1 MRLQCCMAARSST
14 VAGRMHT
21 IFNMKSYL
29 LDFRCETVLTQKQKG
44 LQNKKLLSTPQLRKH
59 KHQII
64 NSYLQ
69 QQQQEEYK
77 EEEEEDMFS
86 SWFGGGDEGTGGD
99 DYQLQNAVA
108 RERQRVAD
116 AKLIDEARARLQ
128 LEEVQQMKKNILEL
142 EREYIMSASTGALN
156 KSVAAA
162 TAEVEVANEKL
173 REEIES
179 LTEKKPEPIVLNVKE
194 MHEEL
199 SSWKVKAKKLEKEV
213 KARTEEYEI
222 AVEESNR
229 VAEMWKQRTFDVC
242 EPLSVID
249 NGEFRDAVEE
259 AEELGISEDNND
271 EETTAQQMQERAD
284 EKIARAVERATE
296 RLYEIVQK
304 QNEAN
309 EFIESLKGTIEHMK
323 READQHNEDVQKTLT
338 TTLGAV
344 QKNNAE
350 LSRDL
355 KTRNEELSEAH
366 RNLQIMR
373 TALAGQDEKAQRRI
387 TQLQKDLLKEQQ
399 KKQSEHAGTPSASV
413 ILETGDE
420 EVQNLSFELSKVTA
434 KLRAAETKI
443 KALEEDLDLAREQ
456 RENLIAQ
463 ARQGNAGEATVS
475 SPKAS
480 ESKQLTMLRA
490 ERARLTRELSEAK
503 VLLSNQHKR
512 NQSTVGNSTSVINS
526 AVSRASAGVGGGTDS
541 DRKVLAQ
548 LRVQLRRSET
558 EANDYKR
565 RLEIAERRSATLMQ
579 SIASDRK

>member
-1 MRLQCCMAARSST
+1 MAARSST

-29 LDFRCETVLTQKQKG
+29 LNFRCETVLTQKGAKQK
-44 LQNKKLLSTPQLRKH
+44 TPQTENTKI
-59 KHQII
+59 K
-64 NSYLQ
+64 SYLQ
-69 QQQQEEYK
+69 QKEEEEEYK
-77 EEEEEDMFS
+77 EEDMFS

-162 TAEVEVANEKL
+162 TAEVEVENEKL

-249 NGEFRDAVEE
+249 NGDFRDAVEE

-503 VLLSNQHKR
+503 VLLSNQNKR
-512 NQSTVGNSTSVINS
+512 NQSTVGNSTSVISS

>member
-29 LDFRCETVLTQKQKG
+29 LNFRCETVLTQKGAKQK
-44 LQNKKLLSTPQLRKH
+44 TPQTENTKI
-59 KHQII
+59 K
-64 NSYLQ
+64 SYLQ
-69 QQQQEEYK
+69 QKEEEEEYK
-77 EEEEEDMFS
+77 EEDMFS

-162 TAEVEVANEKL
+162 TAEVEVENEKL

-259 AEELGISEDNND
+259 AEELGIPEDNND

-503 VLLSNQHKR
+503 VLLSNQNKR

-526 AVSRASAGVGGGTDS
+526 AVSRVSAGVGDGTDS

>member
-1 MRLQCCMAARSST
+1 VRDSFDA
-14 VAGRMHT
+14 
-21 IFNMKSYL
+21 
-29 LDFRCETVLTQKQKG
+29 KG
-44 LQNKKLLSTPQLRKH
+44 CKTKNFLRITKI
-59 KHQII
+59 K
-64 NSYLQ
+64 SYLQ
-69 QQQQEEYK
+69 QKVEEEEYK
-77 EEEEEDMFS
+77 EEDMFS

-162 TAEVEVANEKL
+162 TAEVEVENEKL

>member
-1 MRLQCCMAARSST
+1 MVDVVFHLIVLRETHEIAMLHGGQILHGCRSYAHHIQYE
-14 VAGRMHT
+14 VLFM
-21 IFNMKSYL
+21 N
-29 LDFRCETVLTQKQKG
+29 FRCETVLTQKGAKQK
-44 LQNKKLLSTPQLRKH
+44 TPQKT
-59 KHQII
+59 KII
-64 NSYLQ
+64 SYLQ
-69 QQQQEEYK
+69 QKEEEEEYK
-77 EEEEEDMFS
+77 EEDMFS

-162 TAEVEVANEKL
+162 TAEVEVENEKL

-355 KTRNEELSEAH
+355 KTRNEELSEAN

-373 TALAGQDEKAQRRI
+373 SALAGQDEKAQRRI

-413 ILETGDE
+413 IIETGDE
-420 EVQNLSFELSKVTA
+420 EVQNLSFELSKATA

-503 VLLSNQHKR
+503 ALLSNQ
-512 NQSTVGNSTSVINS
+512 NQQNQLPVGNSTSMINT
-526 AVSRASAGVGGGTDS
+526 AVSRASAAVGGTDS
-541 DRKVLAQ
+541 DRKVMAQ
-548 LRVQLRRSET
+548 LRVALRKSET

-565 RLEIAERRSATLMQ
+565 RLEIAERRSASLMQ
-579 SIASDRK
+579 TIASDRR

>member
-29 LDFRCETVLTQKQKG
+29 LNFRCETVLTQKGAKQK
-44 LQNKKLLSTPQLRKH
+44 TPQTENTKI
-59 KHQII
+59 K
-64 NSYLQ
+64 SYLQ
-69 QQQQEEYK
+69 QKEEEEEYK
-77 EEEEEDMFS
+77 EEDMFS
-86 SWFGGGDEGTGGD
+86 SWFCGGDEGTGGD

-162 TAEVEVANEKL
+162 TAEVEVENEKL

-399 KKQSEHAGTPSASV
+399 KK
-413 ILETGDE
+413 
-420 EVQNLSFELSKVTA
+420 
-434 KLRAAETKI
+434 
-443 KALEEDLDLAREQ
+443 
-456 RENLIAQ
+456 
-463 ARQGNAGEATVS
+463 
-475 SPKAS
+475 
-480 ESKQLTMLRA
+480 
-490 ERARLTRELSEAK
+490 
-503 VLLSNQHKR
+503 
-512 NQSTVGNSTSVINS
+512 
-526 AVSRASAGVGGGTDS
+526 
-541 DRKVLAQ
+541 
-548 LRVQLRRSET
+548 
-558 EANDYKR
+558 
-565 RLEIAERRSATLMQ
+565 
-579 SIASDRK
+579 

>member
-1 MRLQCCMAARSST
+1 
-14 VAGRMHT
+14 
-21 IFNMKSYL
+21 
-29 LDFRCETVLTQKQKG
+29 
-44 LQNKKLLSTPQLRKH
+44 
-59 KHQII
+59 
-64 NSYLQ
+64 
-69 QQQQEEYK
+69 
-77 EEEEEDMFS
+77 MFS
-86 SWFGGGDEGTGGD
+86 SWFGGDDEGTGGD

-162 TAEVEVANEKL
+162 TAEVEVENEKL

-199 SSWKVKAKKLEKEV
+199 SSWKVKAKKLEKEL
-213 KARTEEYEI
+213 KARTDEYEI

-229 VAEMWKQRTFDVC
+229 VAEMWKQRVFDVC

-249 NGEFRDAVEE
+249 NGDFRDAVEE
-259 AEELGISEDNND
+259 AEELGISEDND

-323 READQHNEDVQKTLT
+323 READQHNEDVQKTL
-338 TTLGAV
+338 
-344 QKNNAE
+344 
-350 LSRDL
+350 
-355 KTRNEELSEAH
+355 EAH

-463 ARQGNAGEATVS
+463 ARQGNAGEATVL

>member
-1 MRLQCCMAARSST
+1 MPVVCTPFQ
-14 VAGRMHT
+14 
-21 IFNMKSYL
+21 Y
-29 LDFRCETVLTQKQKG
+29 EVLFIEFEVRDSFDAKG
-44 LQNKKLLSTPQLRKH
+44 CKTKNFLRITKI
-59 KHQII
+59 K
-64 NSYLQ
+64 SYLQ
-69 QQQQEEYK
+69 QKVEEEEYK
-77 EEEEEDMFS
+77 EEDMFS

-162 TAEVEVANEKL
+162 TAEVEVENEKL

>member
-1 MRLQCCMAARSST
+1 MRDSFDA
-14 VAGRMHT
+14 
-21 IFNMKSYL
+21 
-29 LDFRCETVLTQKQKG
+29 KG
-44 LQNKKLLSTPQLRKH
+44 CKTKNFLRITKI
-59 KHQII
+59 K
-64 NSYLQ
+64 SYLQ
-69 QQQQEEYK
+69 QKVEEEEYK
-77 EEEEEDMFS
+77 EEDMFS

-162 TAEVEVANEKL
+162 TAEVEVENEKL

-512 NQSTVGNSTSVINS
+512 NQSTVGNSTSVIDS

>member
-29 LDFRCETVLTQKQKG
+29 LNFRCETVLTQKGAKQK
-44 LQNKKLLSTPQLRKH
+44 TPQTENTKI
-59 KHQII
+59 K
-64 NSYLQ
+64 SYLQ
-69 QQQQEEYK
+69 QKEEEEEYK
-77 EEEEEDMFS
+77 EEDMFS

-162 TAEVEVANEKL
+162 TAEVEVENEKL

-259 AEELGISEDNND
+259 AEELGIPEDNND

-463 ARQGNAGEATVS
+463 ARQGNAGKATVS

>member
-1 MRLQCCMAARSST
+1 MQCCMAARSST

-29 LDFRCETVLTQKQKG
+29 LNFRCETVLTQKGAKQK
-44 LQNKKLLSTPQLRKH
+44 TPQKT
-59 KHQII
+59 K
-64 NSYLQ
+64 NKSYLQ
-69 QQQQEEYK
+69 QKEEEEEYK
-77 EEEEEDMFS
+77 EEDMFS

-162 TAEVEVANEKL
+162 TAEVEVENEKL

-503 VLLSNQHKR
+503 VLLSNQNKR
-512 NQSTVGNSTSVINS
+512 NQSTVGSSTSVISS

>member
-1 MRLQCCMAARSST
+1 MQCCMAARSST

-29 LDFRCETVLTQKQKG
+29 LNFRCETVLTQKGAKQK
-44 LQNKKLLSTPQLRKH
+44 TPQTENTKI
-59 KHQII
+59 K
-64 NSYLQ
+64 SYLQ
-69 QQQQEEYK
+69 QKEEEEEYK
-77 EEEEEDMFS
+77 EEDMFS

-162 TAEVEVANEKL
+162 TAEVEVENEKL

-242 EPLSVID
+242 EPISVID

-259 AEELGISEDNND
+259 AEELGIPEDNND

-503 VLLSNQHKR
+503 VLLSNQNKR

-526 AVSRASAGVGGGTDS
+526 AVSRVSAGVGDGTDS

>member
-1 MRLQCCMAARSST
+1 MRDSFDA
-14 VAGRMHT
+14 
-21 IFNMKSYL
+21 
-29 LDFRCETVLTQKQKG
+29 KG
-44 LQNKKLLSTPQLRKH
+44 CKTKNFLRITKI
-59 KHQII
+59 K
-64 NSYLQ
+64 SYLQ
-69 QQQQEEYK
+69 QKVEEEEYK
-77 EEEEEDMFS
+77 EEDMFS

-162 TAEVEVANEKL
+162 TAEVEVENEKL

-526 AVSRASAGVGGGTDS
+526 AVSRISAGVGGGTDS

>member
-1 MRLQCCMAARSST
+1 
-14 VAGRMHT
+14 
-21 IFNMKSYL
+21 
-29 LDFRCETVLTQKQKG
+29 
-44 LQNKKLLSTPQLRKH
+44 
-59 KHQII
+59 
-64 NSYLQ
+64 
-69 QQQQEEYK
+69 
-77 EEEEEDMFS
+77 MFS
-86 SWFGGGDEGTGGD
+86 SWFGGSDESASGD

-108 RERQRVAD
+108 RERQRIAD
-116 AKLIDEARARLQ
+116 AKLIDDARARLQ

-142 EREYIMSASTGALN
+142 EREYIMSASAGALN

-162 TAEVEVANEKL
+162 TAEVEVENEKL

-199 SSWKVKAKKLEKEV
+199 SSWKTKAKKLEKEL
-213 KARTEEYEI
+213 KSRTEEYEI
-222 AVEESNR
+222 AVEEANR

-242 EPLSVID
+242 EPLAVID
-249 NGEFRDAVEE
+249 DGEFRDAVEE
-259 AEELGISEDNND
+259 AEELGISEDNNE
-271 EETTAQQMQERAD
+271 EETTAQKLQEMSD
-284 EKIARAVERATE
+284 ERIARAVERATE

-309 EFIESLKGTIEHMK
+309 EFIESLKSTIEHMK

-344 QKNNAE
+344 QKSNAE

-355 KTRNEELSEAH
+355 KTRNEELSEAN

-373 TALAGQDEKAQRRI
+373 SALAGQDEKAQRRI

-420 EVQNLSFELSKVTA
+420 EVQNLSFELSKATA

-503 VLLSNQHKR
+503 ALLSNQNKQ
-512 NQSTVGNSTSVINS
+512 NQLPVGNSTSMINTV
-526 AVSRASAGVGGGTDS
+526 VSRASAAVGGTDS
-541 DRKVLAQ
+541 DRKVMAQ
-548 LRVQLRRSET
+548 LRVALRKSET

-565 RLEIAERRSATLMQ
+565 RLEIAERRSASLMQ
-579 SIASDRK
+579 TIASDRR

>member
-29 LDFRCETVLTQKQKG
+29 LNFRCETVLTQKGAKQK
-44 LQNKKLLSTPQLRKH
+44 TPQTENTKI
-59 KHQII
+59 K
-64 NSYLQ
+64 SYLQ
-69 QQQQEEYK
+69 QKEEEEEYK
-77 EEEEEDMFS
+77 EEDMFS

-162 TAEVEVANEKL
+162 TAEVEVENEKL

-338 TTLGAV
+338 TTLAAV

-420 EVQNLSFELSKVTA
+420 EVQNLSFELSKVAA

-503 VLLSNQHKR
+503 VLLSNQNKR

-526 AVSRASAGVGGGTDS
+526 AVSRVSAGVGDGTDS

>member
-1 MRLQCCMAARSST
+1 MRDSFDAKGCKTKNFLR
-14 VAGRMHT
+14 
-21 IFNMKSYL
+21 
-29 LDFRCETVLTQKQKG
+29 LTKIK
-44 LQNKKLLSTPQLRKH
+44 
-59 KHQII
+59 
-64 NSYLQ
+64 SYLQ
-69 QQQQEEYK
+69 QKVEEEEYK
-77 EEEEEDMFS
+77 EEDMFS

-162 TAEVEVANEKL
+162 TAEVEVENEKL

>member
-1 MRLQCCMAARSST
+1 MRDSFDA
-14 VAGRMHT
+14 
-21 IFNMKSYL
+21 
-29 LDFRCETVLTQKQKG
+29 KG
-44 LQNKKLLSTPQLRKH
+44 CKTKNFLRITKI
-59 KHQII
+59 K
-64 NSYLQ
+64 SYLQ
-69 QQQQEEYK
+69 QKVEEEEYK
-77 EEEEEDMFS
+77 EEDMFS

-162 TAEVEVANEKL
+162 TAEVEVENEKL

-512 NQSTVGNSTSVINS
+512 NQSTVGNSTSVISS

>member
-21 IFNMKSYL
+21 IFNMKSYFL
-29 LDFRCETVLTQKQKG
+29 NFRCETVLTQKDAKQK
-44 LQNKKLLSTPQLRKH
+44 TPQKT
-59 KHQII
+59 KIK
-64 NSYLQ
+64 SYLQ
-69 QQQQEEYK
+69 QKEEEEEYK
-77 EEEEEDMFS
+77 EEDMFS

-162 TAEVEVANEKL
+162 TAEVEVENEKL

-503 VLLSNQHKR
+503 VLLSNQNKR
-512 NQSTVGNSTSVINS
+512 NQSTVGNSTSVISS

>member
-1 MRLQCCMAARSST
+1 
-14 VAGRMHT
+14 
-21 IFNMKSYL
+21 
-29 LDFRCETVLTQKQKG
+29 
-44 LQNKKLLSTPQLRKH
+44 
-59 KHQII
+59 
-64 NSYLQ
+64 
-69 QQQQEEYK
+69 
-77 EEEEEDMFS
+77 MFS
-86 SWFGGGDEGTGGD
+86 SWFGGDDEGTGGD

-162 TAEVEVANEKL
+162 TAEVEVENEKL

-199 SSWKVKAKKLEKEV
+199 SSWKVKAKKLEKEL
-213 KARTEEYEI
+213 KARTDEYEI

-249 NGEFRDAVEE
+249 NGDFRDAVEE
-259 AEELGISEDNND
+259 AEELGISEDND

-323 READQHNEDVQKTLT
+323 READQHNEDVQKTL
-338 TTLGAV
+338 GAV

-355 KTRNEELSEAH
+355 KTRNEAH

-475 SPKAS
+475 SPNAS

>member
-1 MRLQCCMAARSST
+1 MQCCMAARSST

-29 LDFRCETVLTQKQKG
+29 LNFRCETVLTQKGAKQK
-44 LQNKKLLSTPQLRKH
+44 TPQTENTKI
-59 KHQII
+59 K
-64 NSYLQ
+64 SYLQ
-69 QQQQEEYK
+69 QK
-77 EEEEEDMFS
+77 EEEEEDKEEDMFS

-162 TAEVEVANEKL
+162 TAEVEVENEKL

-242 EPLSVID
+242 EPFSVID

-503 VLLSNQHKR
+503 VLLSNQNKR

-526 AVSRASAGVGGGTDS
+526 AVSRVSAGVGDGTDS

>member
-1 MRLQCCMAARSST
+1 MQCCMAARSST

-29 LDFRCETVLTQKQKG
+29 LNFRCETVLTQKGAKQK
-44 LQNKKLLSTPQLRKH
+44 TPQKT
-59 KHQII
+59 K
-64 NSYLQ
+64 NKSYLQ
-69 QQQQEEYK
+69 QKEEEEEYK
-77 EEEEEDMFS
+77 EEDMFS

-116 AKLIDEARARLQ
+116 SKLIDEARARLQ

-162 TAEVEVANEKL
+162 TAEVEVENEKL

-249 NGEFRDAVEE
+249 NGDFRDAVEE

-503 VLLSNQHKR
+503 VLLSNQNKR
-512 NQSTVGNSTSVINS
+512 NQSTVGNSTSVISS

>member
-1 MRLQCCMAARSST
+1 
-14 VAGRMHT
+14 
-21 IFNMKSYL
+21 
-29 LDFRCETVLTQKQKG
+29 
-44 LQNKKLLSTPQLRKH
+44 
-59 KHQII
+59 
-64 NSYLQ
+64 
-69 QQQQEEYK
+69 
-77 EEEEEDMFS
+77 MFS
-86 SWFGGGDEGTGGD
+86 SWFGGSDESASGD

-108 RERQRVAD
+108 RERQRIAD
-116 AKLIDEARARLQ
+116 AKLIDDARARLQ

-142 EREYIMSASTGALN
+142 EREYIMSASAGALN

-162 TAEVEVANEKL
+162 TAEVEVENEKL

-199 SSWKVKAKKLEKEV
+199 SSWKTKAKKLEKEL
-213 KARTEEYEI
+213 KSRTEEYEI
-222 AVEESNR
+222 AVEEANR

-242 EPLSVID
+242 EPLAVID
-249 NGEFRDAVEE
+249 DGEFRDAVEE
-259 AEELGISEDNND
+259 AEELGISEDNN
-271 EETTAQQMQERAD
+271 EKETTAQKLQEMSD
-284 EKIARAVERATE
+284 ERIARAIERATE

-309 EFIESLKGTIEHMK
+309 EFIESLKSTIEHMK
-323 READQHNEDVQKTLT
+323 READQHNEDVQKTLVK
-338 TTLGAV
+338 TL
-344 QKNNAE
+344 
-350 LSRDL
+350 
-355 KTRNEELSEAH
+355 EAN

-373 TALAGQDEKAQRRI
+373 SALAGQDEKTLEANRNLQIMRSALAGQDEKAQRRI

-420 EVQNLSFELSKVTA
+420 EVQNLSFELSKATA

-503 VLLSNQHKR
+503 ALLSNQ
-512 NQSTVGNSTSVINS
+512 NQQNQLPVGNTTSMINT
-526 AVSRASAGVGGGTDS
+526 AVSRASAAVGGTDS
-541 DRKVLAQ
+541 DRKVMAQ
-548 LRVQLRRSET
+548 LRVALRKSET

-565 RLEIAERRSATLMQ
+565 RLEIAERRSASLMQ
-579 SIASDRK
+579 TIASDRR

>member
-1 MRLQCCMAARSST
+1 MRDSFDA
-14 VAGRMHT
+14 
-21 IFNMKSYL
+21 
-29 LDFRCETVLTQKQKG
+29 KG
-44 LQNKKLLSTPQLRKH
+44 CKTKNFLRITKI
-59 KHQII
+59 K
-64 NSYLQ
+64 SYLQ
-69 QQQQEEYK
+69 QKVEEEEYK
-77 EEEEEDMFS
+77 EEDMFS

-162 TAEVEVANEKL
+162 TAEVEVENEKL

>member
-1 MRLQCCMAARSST
+1 MRDSFDA
-14 VAGRMHT
+14 
-21 IFNMKSYL
+21 
-29 LDFRCETVLTQKQKG
+29 KG
-44 LQNKKLLSTPQLRKH
+44 CKTKNFLRITKI
-59 KHQII
+59 K
-64 NSYLQ
+64 SYLQ
-69 QQQQEEYK
+69 QKVEEEEYK
-77 EEEEEDMFS
+77 EEDMFS

-162 TAEVEVANEKL
+162 TAEVEVENEKL

-249 NGEFRDAVEE
+249 NGDFRDAVEE

-463 ARQGNAGEATVS
+463 ARQGNAGEATVL

>member
-1 MRLQCCMAARSST
+1 M
-14 VAGRMHT
+14 
-21 IFNMKSYL
+21 
-29 LDFRCETVLTQKQKG
+29 
-44 LQNKKLLSTPQLRKH
+44 
-59 KHQII
+59 
-64 NSYLQ
+64 
-69 QQQQEEYK
+69 
-77 EEEEEDMFS
+77 
-86 SWFGGGDEGTGGD
+86 
-99 DYQLQNAVA
+99 
-108 RERQRVAD
+108 
-116 AKLIDEARARLQ
+116 
-128 LEEVQQMKKNILEL
+128 
-142 EREYIMSASTGALN
+142 
-156 KSVAAA
+156 
-162 TAEVEVANEKL
+162 
-173 REEIES
+173 
-179 LTEKKPEPIVLNVKE
+179 
-194 MHEEL
+194 
-199 SSWKVKAKKLEKEV
+199 
-213 KARTEEYEI
+213 
-222 AVEESNR
+222 
-229 VAEMWKQRTFDVC
+229 
-242 EPLSVID
+242 
-249 NGEFRDAVEE
+249 
-259 AEELGISEDNND
+259 
-271 EETTAQQMQERAD
+271 
-284 EKIARAVERATE
+284 
-296 RLYEIVQK
+296 
-304 QNEAN
+304 
-309 EFIESLKGTIEHMK
+309 
-323 READQHNEDVQKTLT
+323 
-338 TTLGAV
+338 
-344 QKNNAE
+344 
-350 LSRDL
+350 
-355 KTRNEELSEAH
+355 SEAH

-503 VLLSNQHKR
+503 VLLSNQNKR
-512 NQSTVGNSTSVINS
+512 NQSTVGNSTSVISS

>member
-1 MRLQCCMAARSST
+1 LQCCMAARSST

-29 LDFRCETVLTQKQKG
+29 LNFRCETVLTQKGAKQK
-44 LQNKKLLSTPQLRKH
+44 TPQTENTKI
-59 KHQII
+59 K
-64 NSYLQ
+64 SYLQ
-69 QQQQEEYK
+69 QKEEEEEYK
-77 EEEEEDMFS
+77 EEDMFS

-162 TAEVEVANEKL
+162 TAEVEVENEKL

-463 ARQGNAGEATVS
+463 ARQGNAGKATVS

-503 VLLSNQHKR
+503 VLLSNQNKR

-526 AVSRASAGVGGGTDS
+526 AVSRVSAGVGDGTDS

>member
-1 MRLQCCMAARSST
+1 M
-14 VAGRMHT
+14 
-21 IFNMKSYL
+21 
-29 LDFRCETVLTQKQKG
+29 
-44 LQNKKLLSTPQLRKH
+44 QNKKLIRKH

-69 QQQQEEYK
+69 QQQQQQEYK
-77 EEEEEDMFS
+77 EEEDMFS

-162 TAEVEVANEKL
+162 TAEVEVENEKL

-259 AEELGISEDNND
+259 AEELGISEDIND

-323 READQHNEDVQKTLT
+323 READQHNEDVQK
-338 TTLGAV
+338 TLGAV

-512 NQSTVGNSTSVINS
+512 NQSTVANSTSVINS
-526 AVSRASAGVGGGTDS
+526 AVSRISAGVGGGTDS

>member
-29 LDFRCETVLTQKQKG
+29 LNFRCETVLTQKGAKQK
-44 LQNKKLLSTPQLRKH
+44 TPQTENTKI
-59 KHQII
+59 K
-64 NSYLQ
+64 SYLQ
-69 QQQQEEYK
+69 QKEEEEEYK
-77 EEEEEDMFS
+77 EEDMFS

-162 TAEVEVANEKL
+162 TAEVEVENEKL

-259 AEELGISEDNND
+259 AEELGIPEDNND

-463 ARQGNAGEATVS
+463 ARQGNAGKATVS

-503 VLLSNQHKR
+503 VLLSNQNKR

-526 AVSRASAGVGGGTDS
+526 AVSRVSAGVGDGTDS

>member
-1 MRLQCCMAARSST
+1 
-14 VAGRMHT
+14 
-21 IFNMKSYL
+21 
-29 LDFRCETVLTQKQKG
+29 
-44 LQNKKLLSTPQLRKH
+44 
-59 KHQII
+59 
-64 NSYLQ
+64 
-69 QQQQEEYK
+69 
-77 EEEEEDMFS
+77 MFS

-162 TAEVEVANEKL
+162 TAEVEVENEKL

-199 SSWKVKAKKLEKEV
+199 SSWKV

-541 DRKVLAQ
+541 DRKVLA
-548 LRVQLRRSET
+548 
-558 EANDYKR
+558 
-565 RLEIAERRSATLMQ
+565 
-579 SIASDRK
+579 

>member
-1 MRLQCCMAARSST
+1 M
-14 VAGRMHT
+14 
-21 IFNMKSYL
+21 
-29 LDFRCETVLTQKQKG
+29 
-44 LQNKKLLSTPQLRKH
+44 
-59 KHQII
+59 
-64 NSYLQ
+64 
-69 QQQQEEYK
+69 
-77 EEEEEDMFS
+77 
-86 SWFGGGDEGTGGD
+86 GD

-162 TAEVEVANEKL
+162 TAEVEVENEKL
-173 REEIES
+173 RGEIES

-199 SSWKVKAKKLEKEV
+199 SSWKEKAKKLENEL
-213 KARTEEYEI
+213 KARAKEYEI
-222 AVEESNR
+222 AVEETNR
-229 VAEMWKQRTFDVC
+229 MAEMWKQRTFDVC
-242 EPLSVID
+242 QALAVID
-249 NGEFRDAVEE
+249 DGEFRDSVEE
-259 AEELGISEDNND
+259 AEELGIIEDN
-271 EETTAQQMQERAD
+271 EETTAQEMQEMAD
-284 EKIARAVERATE
+284 DKFARAVELATE
-296 RLYEIVQK
+296 RLCEIIQK

-309 EFIESLKGTIEHMK
+309 EFIESLKSTIEHMK

-344 QKNNAE
+344 QKSNAE

-355 KTRNEELSEAH
+355 STRNEELSEAN
-366 RNLQIMR
+366 RNLQILR

-413 ILETGDE
+413 IIETGDE
-420 EVQNLSFELSKVTA
+420 EVQNLSFELSKATA
-434 KLRAAETKI
+434 KLRTAETKI

-463 ARQGNAGEATVS
+463 ARQGNVGEATVS

-503 VLLSNQHKR
+503 ALYSNQHKQ
-512 NQSTVGNSTSVINS
+512 NQSVVGNPTSLIDSV
-526 AVSRASAGVGGGTDS
+526 VSRASAGVGGGTDS
-541 DRKVLAQ
+541 DRKLLAQ
-548 LRVQLRRSET
+548 LRVQLRKSET

-565 RLEIAERRSATLMQ
+565 RLEIAERRSASLYT

>member
-29 LDFRCETVLTQKQKG
+29 LNFRCETVLTQKGAKQK
-44 LQNKKLLSTPQLRKH
+44 TPQTENTKI
-59 KHQII
+59 K
-64 NSYLQ
+64 SYLQ
-69 QQQQEEYK
+69 QKEEEEEYK
-77 EEEEEDMFS
+77 EEDMFS

-162 TAEVEVANEKL
+162 TAEVEVENEKL

-373 TALAGQDEKAQRRI
+373 TALTGQDEKAQRRI

-463 ARQGNAGEATVS
+463 ARQGNAGKATVS

-503 VLLSNQHKR
+503 VLLSNQNKR
-512 NQSTVGNSTSVINS
+512 NQSTVGNSTSVISS